1 MMALTLP
8 QFLTVIGD
16 AVIICDIDGTI
27 TAWNPAAERLFGF
40 TQSEALGASLDIII
54 PERQRQ
60 RHWSGYHQTMQ
71 SGLTRYGTSLL
82 HVPALTRDGGTI
94 SIAFTV
100 ALLPGEDGKPAS
112 IIAII
117 RDETARFN
125 EERAL
130 RQRLAEAEQRATP
143 PS

>member
-1 MMALTLP
+1 MALTLQ

-16 AVIICDIDGTI
+16 AVIMCDVDGTI

-100 ALLPGEDGKPAS
+100 ALLPGKDGKPAS

-130 RQRLAEAEQRATP
+130 RQRLAEAEQQSTP

>member
-1 MMALTLP
+1 MALTLQ

-16 AVIICDIDGTI
+16 AVIICDVDGTI

-40 TQSEALGASLDIII
+40 TQSEALGTSLDIII

-100 ALLPGEDGKPAS
+100 ALLPGKDGKPAS

-130 RQRLAEAEQRATP
+130 RQRLAEAEQQSTP